1 MTLRWYQRPR
11 LLVLRENDTALDAAR
26 AIEQNRVGAALIQSQ
41 RRVTGIV
48 TDRDLMAAV
57 VGRGL
62 DARSTRLADVM
73 TTPVITLTPGDSQ
86 AEALRL
92 MGERNVRRIPLVDEN
107 GAAVGIVT
115 LDDLIL
121 DEAAALDDIAA
132 VVQAQIGAGGLAES
146 DRSPARRRSTA
157 RAQNTLGRMVARVR
171 ARARFASRDQ
181 AEEALRLVLQAVVRR
196 LNAGEARDLMTQL
209 PSLLEPE
216 LLRVPPGPDKTVTR
230 DSIVAELA
238 QRLRMDEQ
246 AAAAALLAVGG
257 AVAESV
263 SDGQMEDVRGQLP
276 TDLRTV
282 FELPEPVEDE
292 PPTR

>member
-1 MTLRWYQRPR
+1 MTLRWYRRPR
-11 LLVLRENDTALDAAR
+11 LLVLGENDTALDAAR
-26 AIEQNRVGAALIQSQ
+26 AIEQNRVGAVLIQSQ

-48 TDRDLMAAV
+48 TDRDLMAKV

-62 DARSTRLADVM
+62 DARNTRLADIM
-73 TTPVITLTPGDSQ
+73 TTPVITLTPADPQ

-92 MGERNVRRIPLVDEN
+92 MSERNVRRIPLVDEN
-107 GAAVGIVT
+107 GAAVGMVT

-121 DEAAALDDIAA
+121 DEAAALDEIAA
-132 VVQAQIGAGGLAES
+132 VVQAQIGAGGPAES
-146 DRSPARRRSTA
+146 DRSPASRRRSA

-181 AEEALRLVLQAVVRR
+181 AEAALRVVLEAVVRR
-196 LNAGEARDLMTQL
+196 LNAGEAKDLVTQL
-209 PSLLEPE
+209 PSLLGPE
-216 LLRVPPGPDKTVTR
+216 LLRVPPGPDKSVTR
-230 DSIVAELA
+230 EGIVAELA
-238 QRLRMDEQ
+238 QRLRMDDQ

-276 TDLRTV
+276 ADLRSV

-292 PPTR
+292 PATQ